1 MESQPIGFVIGGLDH
16 AVCRYSVIKYLW
28 FISSFCA
35 CCQECVIWAKIQTLL
50 DVNLTKR
57 IILGTNRNIY
67 FQISN
72 FSFMWPCY
80 RYLIKKNLYYTW
92 SAYVTNIWL
101 KNSVSTDIGFCYG
114 LVHSH
119 CCLIF
124 QFGGVSLLYI
134 DNYLFLVGWVSWRIG
149 RLLGKMMMWYCHA
162 ISTSLSAAALSLVHQ
177 SPSSPWSLYSRRASS
192 TSSSRLLG
200 DPS

>member
-1 MESQPIGFVIGGLDH
+1 MFRTLYGWIWLGTVIFWWLHAAFHPSVRTPLFVVDPCRPWVMDAVWLCSAAGVKVITLYGLFFFDHIFFPSISTSNILSMESQPIGFVIGGLDH

-80 RYLIKKNLYYTW
+80 RYLIKK
-92 SAYVTNIWL
+92 
-101 KNSVSTDIGFCYG
+101 
-114 LVHSH
+114 
-119 CCLIF
+119 IF
-124 QFGGVSLLYI
+124 TTHDLPMLQIF
-134 DNYLFLVGWVSWRIG
+134 D
-149 RLLGKMMMWYCHA
+149 
-162 ISTSLSAAALSLVHQ
+162 
-177 SPSSPWSLYSRRASS
+177 
-192 TSSSRLLG
+192 
-200 DPS
+200 